1 MQTDRSP
8 ESTAHRLAD
17 SPMLAWL
24 SDAFNTIEAEGLAT
38 VDAYWRDLRLE
49 GKHQPYYPKVTLG
62 LRIRR
67 RPGGSFGLEWFGIGT
82 LGSKRRYIAK
92 RHIPKGKAESYSIK
106 RLMRGQPQWLMP
118 LVEDTEYRLAR
129 IRSRHAHLSKMREA
143 LAGWYSHALDTPLRG
158 REMLDHYRMLTT
170 FPETHTTKA
179 PLTEPEAAA
188 LPAYGLF
195 TPNLAW
201 TSAGQ
206 PGVNPPSAQG

>member
-1 MQTDRSP
+1 MQTDRPP
-8 ESTAHRLAD
+8 ESPAHSLAD
-17 SPMLAWL
+17 SPLLAWL
-24 SDAFNTIEAEGLAT
+24 SDAFNAIEAEGLAT
-38 VDAYWRDLRLE
+38 VDAYWRELRLE

-92 RHIPKGKAESYSIK
+92 RYIPKGKAESYPIK

-129 IRSRHAHLSKMREA
+129 IRTRHGHLSKMREA

-158 REMLDHYRMLTT
+158 REMLDQYRMLTT
-170 FPETHTTKA
+170 FPDALPTRD
-179 PLTEPEAAA
+179 PLTEPEAATFSERS
-188 LPAYGLF
+188 LF
-195 TPNLAW
+195 AQDLAW
-201 TSAGQ
+201 TTARQ
-206 PGVNPPSAQG
+206 PDAIPPYAHG